1 MTELANHSGRAHA
14 LLSASSSSRW
24 LKCPPSALAA
34 SLYPSTDTAYTRE
47 GTLAHEVAEVVARN
61 LVDKGECWIRR
72 VDGVIVEI
80 EGYVPAPGSVTEEM
94 LDCAS
99 DYGLYIQERIKSP
112 DAVVLLEQRLDF
124 FPWVP
129 DGFGTGDC
137 LILQGRHL
145 DVIDYK
151 YGQGVEVSAVD
162 NSQMRLYGLGALHEF
177 GEIYDVDSVS
187 LHIFQPRKDNIS
199 VETLTA
205 AELLAWGAEIRPVA
219 ALAAEGKGE
228 HTPGAHCR
236 FCPHA
241 GVCPALAEQC
251 MSQFT
256 RYGGAGLVP
265 SLSSESVAAILAEEA
280 VITAWLKAVKDRALA
295 SLMEGAEIPGYK
307 VVAGRASRTWA
318 DELEMA
324 EVLYKA
330 GYTREQ
336 ITRTEVLSPAAMEK
350 AIGKKKVSELVAGH
364 ILTMPGA
371 PTVAPVS
378 DKRPVF
384 DRLAEAKNDFT

>member
-1 MTELANHSGRAHA
+1 MTELANHKERAHA

-24 LKCPPSALAA
+24 LKCPPSAVAA

-47 GTLAHEVAEVVARN
+47 GTLAHEVAESAVSHWLDGFAQSWTGG
-61 LVDKGECWIRR
+61 LVD
-72 VDGVIVEI
+72 
-80 EGYVPAPGSVTEEM
+80 VPAEM
-94 LDCAS
+94 INCAEMYR
-99 DYGLYIQERIKSP
+99 DYIAEQIKSP

-124 FPWVP
+124 SPWVP

-177 GEIYDVDSVS
+177 GEIYDIEWVT
-187 LHIFQPRKDNIS
+187 LHIFQPRKDNVS
-199 VETLTA
+199 VETLAA
-205 AELLAWGAEIRPVA
+205 AELLAWGDEIRPVA
-219 ALAAEGKGE
+219 LQASKGEGK
-228 HTPGAHCR
+228 HTTGAHCR

-241 GVCPALAEQC
+241 GVCPALAGACFDEV
-251 MSQFT
+251 
-256 RYGGAGLVP
+256 YGWGGLELVP
-265 SLSSESVAAILAEEA
+265 SLSPSAVAEILAQESM
-280 VITAWLKAVKDRALA
+280 ITAWLKAVKERALA
-295 SLMEGAEIPGYK
+295 SLLEGAEIPGYK
-307 VVAGRASRTWA
+307 VVAGRSLRTWA

-336 ITRTEVLSPAAMEK
+336 ITKTEILSPAAMEK

-371 PTVAPVS
+371 PTVVPAS
-378 DKRPVF
+378 DKRPVY
-384 DRLAEAKNDFT
+384 DRLAEAKNDFN

>member
-1 MTELANHSGRAHA
+1 MTELSNHSERAHA
-14 LLSASSSSRW
+14 LLSASSSARW
-24 LKCPPSALAA
+24 LECPPSARAA
-34 SLYPSTDTAYTRE
+34 ALYPSTDTAFTRE
-47 GTLAHEVAEVVARN
+47 GTLAHEIAESAVSHWLDGLAQSWTGG
-61 LVDKGECWIRR
+61 LVD
-72 VDGVIVEI
+72 
-80 EGYVPAPGSVTEEM
+80 VPAEM
-94 LDCAS
+94 INCAEMYR
-99 DYGLYIQERIKSP
+99 DYIAEQIKSP

-124 FPWVP
+124 SPWVP

-151 YGQGVEVSAVD
+151 YGQGVEVSAVG
-162 NSQMRLYGLGALHEF
+162 NSQMRLYGLGAIHEF

-199 VETLTA
+199 VETLSVA
-205 AELLAWGAEIRPVA
+205 GLLAWGDAVRPIA
-219 ALAAEGKGE
+219 AQAANGEGE
-228 HTPGAHCR
+228 HKPGAHCR

-241 GVCPALAEQC
+241 GLCPALAESC
-251 MSQFT
+251 LEKYTSA
-256 RYGGAGLVP
+256 GGESAVP
-265 SLSSESVAAILAEEA
+265 LLSPLDVATILASEPM
-280 VITAWLKAVKDRALA
+280 ITAWLKAVKDRAMS
-295 SLMEGAEIPGYK
+295 SLLEGGEIPGYK
-307 VVAGRASRTWA
+307 VVAGRSSRTWA

-330 GYTREQ
+330 GYTREE
-336 ITRTEVLSPAAMEK
+336 ITKTEILSPAAMEK

-378 DKRPVF
+378 DKRPVY
-384 DRLAEAKNDFT
+384 DRLAEAKNDFK

>member
-1 MTELANHSGRAHA
+1 MTELANHKERAHA

-24 LKCPPSALAA
+24 LKCPPSAVAA

-47 GTLAHEVAEVVARN
+47 GTLAHEVAEATAR
-61 LVDKGECWIRR
+61 RYR
-72 VDGVIVEI
+72 
-80 EGYVPAPGSVTEEM
+80 EGLEVPDFFDSPDVTSEM
-94 LDCAS
+94 LACAI
-99 DYGLYIQERIKSP
+99 DYADYIQEQIKSP

-124 FPWVP
+124 SPWVP

-151 YGQGVEVSAVD
+151 YGQGVEVSAID

-177 GEIYDVDSVS
+177 GEIYDIEWVT
-187 LHIFQPRKDNIS
+187 LHIFQPRKDNVS
-199 VETLTA
+199 VETLATS
-205 AELLAWGAEIRPVA
+205 ELLAWGDEIRPVA
-219 ALAAEGKGE
+219 LQASNGEGE

-241 GVCPALAEQC
+241 GVCPALARDC
-251 MSQFT
+251 MGAYVS
-256 RYGGAGLVP
+256 RGGAGAVP
-265 SLSSESVAAILAEEA
+265 ALSPEALADILAQESM
-280 VITAWLKAVKDRALA
+280 ITAWLKAVKERALA
-295 SLMEGAEIPGYK
+295 SLLEGAEIPGYK
-307 VVAGRASRTWA
+307 VVAGRSLRTWA

-330 GYTREQ
+330 GYTREE
-336 ITRTEVLSPAAMEK
+336 ITKTEVLSPAALEK

-371 PTVAPVS
+371 PTVVPAS
-378 DKRPVF
+378 DKRPVY
-384 DRLAEAKNDFT
+384 DRLAEAKNDFN